1 MGTTPSPD
9 EPTAVRA
16 LRCFEE
22 LALEHGLDDVSMR
35 DVAKRLGISLAALQY
50 HYATKAQLVDAVV
63 ESIIDVHRQRLVA
76 AQSSADGGDRYGD
89 ALRYIVAANAD
100 DADGAGLMSMIW
112 ARAEHDEAA
121 AAALHRFM
129 GAYLEWLTDAV
140 GREFPDLA
148 PTQRVTA
155 AAITAALLEGLEGVR
170 HSAVA
175 AGVDSNELTA
185 TAIAV
190 ASRLPEMIPGSS

>member
-1 MGTTPSPD
+1 MGTTPSSD
-9 EPTAVRA
+9 APTAVRA

-50 HYATKAQLVDAVV
+50 HYATKAQLVDAFV
-63 ESIIDVHRQRLVA
+63 ESVIDVHRERLRA
-76 AQSSADGGDRYGD
+76 AQSSAGGDDRFGD
-89 ALRYIVAANAD
+89 ALRYVVAANAD

-112 ARAEHDEAA
+112 ARAAHDEGAA
-121 AAALHRFM
+121 VALDRFM
-129 GAYLEWLTDAV
+129 GAYLEWLTEAV

-155 AAITAALLEGLEGVR
+155 AAITVALLEGLEDVR
-170 HSAVA
+170 RGAVS
-175 AGVDSNELTA
+175 AGVDSEELTA
-185 TAIAV
+185 TAMAV
-190 ASRLPEMIPGSS
+190 ASRLPEMVLRGS